1 MTGSEREMSRSKKVT
16 TSCIPHRLLS
26 LPITKVTIPGRK
38 TTALANLASESRRR
52 RRRVGRADS
61 LEYLVCHLNFYRLCR
76 TRFAFNWQKISNCKS
91 SAFM

>member
-38 TTALANLASESRRR
+38 TTALASESRRR

-76 TRFAFNWQKISNCKS
+76 TRFAFNWQTISNCKS